1 MRDESSMTCISE
13 AGRAQHVWASH
24 VASFHLHER
33 VFLVVQGKTA
43 EVDMSPAHLR
53 KCCCF
58 YLGFKSPNFSPG

>member
-1 MRDESSMTCISE
+1 MNCISE

-24 VASFHLHER
+24 VATFHLHER

-53 KCCCF
+53 NVAVF
-58 YLGFKSPNFSPG
+58 TLVSNLPIFSPG